1 LYEGEIDMA
10 NYTEVHYINAYV
22 SGSAARMV
30 QTKAQ
35 KKSAIM
41 AKFRPKRKVV
51 IAVDPV
57 AIFGIVVACVMTVML
72 MVGFMTLNR
81 VNEEAVAMEQY
92 VQDLQEENVSLQTTY
107 DNGYDLEQV
116 KQIAQAMGMVSID
129 QVPHISVDVSVPV
142 QEAEPT
148 PWETFV
154 TFLTGLFA

>member
-1 LYEGEIDMA
+1 MA
-10 NYTEVHYINAYV
+10 NYTEVRYINAYV

-41 AKFRPKRKVV
+41 AKFHPKRKVV

-81 VNEEAVAMEQY
+81 VNEEAVAMEQN
-92 VQDLQEENVSLQTTY
+92 VKDLQKRLIIY
-107 DNGYDLEQV
+107 LLLKD
-116 KQIAQAMGMVSID
+116 K
-129 QVPHISVDVSVPV
+129 
-142 QEAEPT
+142 
-148 PWETFV
+148 
-154 TFLTGLFA
+154 

>member
-1 LYEGEIDMA
+1 MA
-10 NYTEVHYINAYV
+10 NYTEVRYINAYV

-35 KKSAIM
+35 QKSAIM
-41 AKFRPKRKVV
+41 PRFRPKKKVV
-51 IAVDPV
+51 LAVDPV
-57 AIFGIVVACVMTVML
+57 AIFGILVASVMVVML

-81 VNEEAVAMEQY
+81 VNEEAAAMEQY
-92 VQDLQEENVSLQTTY
+92 VQNLQEENISLQTTY
-107 DNGYDLEQV
+107 ENGYDLEQV
-116 KQIAQAMGMVSID
+116 RQIAQAMGMVSIED
-129 QVPHISVDVSVPV
+129 VPHISVNVSVPV